1 MADLSR
7 GRESPGSKSLPAPP
21 PKAVRAGQRPC
32 SETTHP
38 ERETFMSQNEATTM
52 VTAGPEQL
60 RTTGIAPVI
69 ARYGLVIV
77 LAWFGAM
84 KFTYY
89 ESHGISHWVANSPF
103 LGWIYNVISIDA
115 FGRLN
120 GSIELITAALLA
132 VKPWFPKASVVGG
145 IFATLFFTTTLTFMI
160 TTPGVGEASAGGFPI
175 LSADGEFLM
184 KDIALIGLALW
195 LLADAIDATRRQAAL
210 SKPS

>member
-1 MADLSR
+1 MSHDQVTGMMADEVS
-7 GRESPGSKSLPAPP
+7 SS
-21 PKAVRAGQRPC
+21 
-32 SETTHP
+32 
-38 ERETFMSQNEATTM
+38 
-52 VTAGPEQL
+52 
-60 RTTGIAPVI
+60 RTTAIAALV

-84 KFTYY
+84 KFTSY

-103 LGWIYNVISIDA
+103 LGWLYHIMSIDA

-145 IFATLFFTTTLTFMI
+145 IFASLFFVVTLSFMI
-160 TTPGVGEASAGGFPI
+160 TTPGVGEASAGGFPV

-195 LLADAIDATRRQAAL
+195 LLVDAIDATRTQTMVFKRIDI
-210 SKPS
+210 PR

>member
-1 MADLSR
+1 
-7 GRESPGSKSLPAPP
+7 
-21 PKAVRAGQRPC
+21 
-32 SETTHP
+32 
-38 ERETFMSQNEATTM
+38 MSQIEATAAMTY
-52 VTAGPEQL
+52 GPEKS
-60 RTTGIAPVI
+60 RTSTIAPLV
-69 ARYGLVIV
+69 ARYGLAIV

-103 LGWIYNVISIDA
+103 LSWFYHIMSIEA

-132 VKPWFPKASVVGG
+132 AKPWFPKASVVGG
-145 IFATLFFTTTLTFMI
+145 IFATMFFVTTLSFMA
-160 TTPGVGEASAGGFPI
+160 TTPGTGEASAGGFPI

-195 LLADAIDATRRQAAL
+195 LLADALQATRRQVTSEKAH
-210 SKPS
+210 

>member
-1 MADLSR
+1 
-7 GRESPGSKSLPAPP
+7 
-21 PKAVRAGQRPC
+21 
-32 SETTHP
+32 
-38 ERETFMSQNEATTM
+38 MSQSQATATM
-52 VTAGPEQL
+52 TDGPGKL
-60 RTTGIAPVI
+60 RTTGIAPLV

-103 LGWIYNVISIDA
+103 LSWVYNIMSIDA

-120 GSIELITAALLA
+120 GSVELITAALLA
-132 VKPWFPKASVVGG
+132 VKPWLPKASVVGG
-145 IFATLFFTTTLTFMI
+145 IFASLFFVTTLSFMI
-160 TTPGVGEASAGGFPI
+160 TTPGTGEASAGGFPV

-195 LLADAIDATRRQAAL
+195 LLADAIDATRRQVTLA
-210 SKPS
+210 KTD

>member
-1 MADLSR
+1 
-7 GRESPGSKSLPAPP
+7 
-21 PKAVRAGQRPC
+21 
-32 SETTHP
+32 
-38 ERETFMSQNEATTM
+38 MSQNEATTM
-52 VTAGPEQL
+52 VHAGRGKL
-60 RTTGIAPVI
+60 RTTSIAPVI

-103 LGWIYNVISIDA
+103 LSWFYNVISIGA

-120 GSIELITAALLA
+120 GSIEVITAALLA
-132 VKPWFPKASVVGG
+132 VKPWYPKASVVGG
-145 IFATLFFTTTLTFMI
+145 IFASLFFITTLTFMI

-195 LLADAIDATRRQAAL
+195 LLADAIDATRRQATLAA
-210 SKPS
+210 PS

>member
-1 MADLSR
+1 
-7 GRESPGSKSLPAPP
+7 
-21 PKAVRAGQRPC
+21 
-32 SETTHP
+32 
-38 ERETFMSQNEATTM
+38 MSQNEATIM
-52 VTAGPEQL
+52 LSDGPGKS
-60 RTTGIAPVI
+60 RTTDIAPLV

-77 LAWFGAM
+77 LAWFGSM

-89 ESHGISHWVANSPF
+89 ESHGISHWVANSP
-103 LGWIYNVISIDA
+103 LLSWTYHVISIDA

-145 IFATLFFTTTLTFMI
+145 VFASLFFVTTLSFMI
-160 TTPGVGEASAGGFPI
+160 TTPGTGEASAGGFPI

-195 LLADAIDATRRQAAL
+195 LLADAIDATRRQATLTPAAA
-210 SKPS
+210 SAN

>member
-1 MADLSR
+1 MSHDQVTGMLADELRSSR
-7 GRESPGSKSLPAPP
+7 
-21 PKAVRAGQRPC
+21 
-32 SETTHP
+32 
-38 ERETFMSQNEATTM
+38 
-52 VTAGPEQL
+52 TAA
-60 RTTGIAPVI
+60 IAALI

-84 KFTYY
+84 KFTSY
-89 ESHGISHWVANSPF
+89 EAHGISHWVANSPF
-103 LGWIYNVISIDA
+103 LGWVYHIMSIDA

-145 IFATLFFTTTLTFMI
+145 IFASLFFVVTLSFMI
-160 TTPGVGEASAGGFPI
+160 TTPGVGEASAGGFPV

-195 LLADAIDATRRQAAL
+195 LLVDAIDATRRQAIVA
-210 SKPS
+210 KTD